1 MHHAVAHIFSIFE
14 TGNHT
19 EHALL
24 LGKFQVRLK
33 SYEIKQRFFRVF
45 GAQLHHGPRAVTRAG
60 VA

>member
-1 MHHAVAHIFSIFE
+1 MHHAVAHVLGVFQA
-14 TGNHT
+14 GNHT

-24 LGKFQVRLK
+24 LGKFQVCLE
-33 SYEIKQRFFRVF
+33 SYKIEQRFFCVF

>member
-1 MHHAVAHIFSIFE
+1 MHHAVTHVLGVFE
-14 TGNHT
+14 ARNHT

-45 GAQLHHGPRAVTRAG
+45 GAQLHYGPRAVTRAG